1 MTKTLSQDDFK
12 GAPDWM
18 LSAAVDENG
27 HAFMNNYPKS
37 DLYIGQITGIGAHLI
52 PLDKPDIKSWFIGK
66 GYDTTNWQN
75 SAIDRE

>member
-1 MTKTLSQDDFK
+1 MTKTLLQDDFK

-37 DLYIGQITGIGAHLI
+37 DLLGRVTTQPTGKIQRLIGSESKEVIELMNYQKETQSI
-52 PLDKPDIKSWFIGK
+52 
-66 GYDTTNWQN
+66 
-75 SAIDRE
+75 